1 MEQQQTPC
9 LDVLV
14 IGAGFGGIAAAIKLK
29 ERGISNFR
37 VFEQSSGLGG
47 TWWHNTYPGAGC
59 DIASHLYS
67 YSFEPNPYWSR
78 KYSPQPEI
86 QAYIEHC
93 ADKYAVREYIQLNTG
108 VTGIYLQEDR
118 GLWRARL
125 SSGDEA
131 LARHVIVCT
140 GGLHTPAYPD
150 IPGRED
156 FQGPAMHSATWDHS
170 VTFDGKRVAVIGSAA
185 SAIQLIPEVAKLAAQ
200 VDIYQRTPNYI
211 APRGDREFTDK
222 EKARFARWPL
232 WHWLYRQSIFLRGEW
247 LLFPV
252 IKNKGR
258 SRWRD
263 RVQAYVKQHIRS
275 SIKDV
280 RTRKLMTPDYPLGC
294 KRILISDNFYQTL
307 NRDNVRVIP
316 EGIQRIDGHS
326 LITSD
331 GQSHAADIIVFA
343 TGFDVEQ
350 QMYATEMVGVDG
362 ISLTQHWADKPT
374 AYKGAFVPGFP
385 NLYLMSGPN
394 TGVGTTSVI
403 YIIEAQI
410 NLILQ
415 AMDASGEDQLIEVR
429 QAANEAYNQRLREAL
444 QATVWAGDCKSWYKR
459 EDGEIV
465 TLYPRNA
472 RTFRR
477 EHKHLQL
484 ADFNLRPRPKL
495 AAG

>member
-1 MEQQQTPC
+1 
-9 LDVLV
+9 
-14 IGAGFGGIAAAIKLK
+14 
-29 ERGISNFR
+29 
-37 VFEQSSGLGG
+37 
-47 TWWHNTYPGAGC
+47 
-59 DIASHLYS
+59 
-67 YSFEPNPYWSR
+67 
-78 KYSPQPEI
+78 
-86 QAYIEHC
+86 
-93 ADKYAVREYIQLNTG
+93 
-108 VTGIYLQEDR
+108 
-118 GLWRARL
+118 
-125 SSGDEA
+125 
-131 LARHVIVCT
+131 
-140 GGLHTPAYPD
+140 
-150 IPGRED
+150 
-156 FQGPAMHSATWDHS
+156 MHSATWDHS
-170 VTFDGKRVAVIGSAA
+170 VKFDGKRVAVIGSAA

-362 ISLTQHWADKPT
+362 ISLTQRWADKPT

-429 QAANEAYNQRLREAL
+429 QAANEAYNQRVRDAV